1 MANTKIYIVEKN
13 GEKLKE
19 LKTLAAAK
27 KLADAEGAEVFC
39 DGDCIYQP
47 VVDSM
52 TDTAPAAEETAEVET
67 VEEEKSEIPTI
78 KEDLVKEETFKEP
91 DGYDLTRTMA
101 RMKKRPVQFC
111 LLRKMNVRKEPSLSS
126 EILRVLRRGTD
137 IMVKDIQNDWICLAN
152 GGFILFENGKNAFPT
167 R

>member
-1 MANTKIYIVEKN
+1 MANTKIYTVEKN

-19 LKTLAAAK
+19 LKTLAAAR

-39 DGDCIYQP
+39 DGECVYQSAVEPIDDTLP
-47 VVDSM
+47 VV
-52 TDTAPAAEETAEVET
+52 EETVELEN
-67 VEEEKSEIPTI
+67 VEEEKTETSTP
-78 KEDLVKEETFKEP
+78 EETPAKSESIWEC
-91 DGYDLTRTMA
+91 DEVILKQIKA

-111 LLRKMNVRKEPSLSS
+111 LLRMNVRKEPSLSS